1 MAQALSP
8 EWMPASSMCS
18 ITPPT
23 IVRSPS
29 QTASTSTSVAS
40 SRNLSIRIGCSG
52 LASTASAM

>member
-1 MAQALSP
+1 MAQAESP

-23 IVRSPS
+23 IVRAPS

-40 SRNLSIRIGCSG
+40 SRNLSIRTGCSG